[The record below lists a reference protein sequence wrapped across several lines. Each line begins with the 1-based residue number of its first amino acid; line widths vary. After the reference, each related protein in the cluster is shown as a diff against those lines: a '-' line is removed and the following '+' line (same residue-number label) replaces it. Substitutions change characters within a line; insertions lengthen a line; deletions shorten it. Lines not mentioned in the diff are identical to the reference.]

1 MTFTLLWIMMDTSSP
16 NVFMFTRTLNV
27 YHGQQIFQFFSS
39 MWQAHFTH
47 SQDTFVKRSTLNLFL
62 HHSFQLKLKP
72 VCVWGGEVVSSD

>member
-72 VCVWGGEVVSSD
+72 VCVGGEVVSSD